1 MILISK
7 CIDSASSRSQRG
19 LDDPRVVVLTL
30 TRAAPV
36 LLLGVPAARI
46 LHLCGLFP
54 GFIVVAATAPLMMV
68 RVMSFVGSP
77 SAPFFILVVFIS
89 LFLEDS
95 DLFPE

>member
-7 CIDSASSRSQRG
+7 CIDSAGCRSQRG
-19 LDDPRVVVLTL
+19 LDNPRVVVLTL

-54 GFIVVAATAPLMMV
+54 GFIVVAATAPLVMV
-68 RVMSFVGSP
+68 VMSFVGSS
-77 SAPFFILVVFIS
+77 SAPLFVPVVFIS